1 MIVRLIYTLLL
12 SLASPLLLFGLYKS
26 KPNKPK
32 FGSRWKEHFGVTPP
46 LINAAENSNIKPVWV
61 HAVSVGESIAATP
74 LIKKM
79 LEQNP
84 QQPIIVTTTTSTGAE
99 QIAKLASAH
108 TMIEHRYMPLDFT
121 FAVKG
126 FLKAIQPSKMLIIET
141 ELWPNT
147 VNAVNQAGI
156 PIYVVNARL
165 SEKSFLNYAKVQPLF
180 NQIEKCLTKVL
191 CQFDSD
197 KERFAQLGVSKEKL
211 VTTGSIKFDITIS
224 DQTIEQSKA
233 LREQLGVDRPIWI
246 AASTHKGEDEQVLA
260 AHAEVLKQHPDALL
274 ILVPRHPERFDEVFD
289 LCKSLKFTST
299 RRTSDETITVG
310 ASAAGTSSTE
320 ASAIKDL
327 ATKTLSTE
335 TQVYLGDTMGE
346 MLVLMGA
353 ADVCFMGGSLLG
365 KKVGGHNVLEPAA
378 LGIPII
384 TGPSYFNFKE
394 IVEALHDTHG
404 IVICSK
410 SSIQAR
416 LLEIFNE
423 PATGK
428 SMRNQALKVVKH
440 NQGSIS
446 NSIQLSDNQGS

>member
-1 MIVRLIYTLLL
+1 MIVRLLYTLLL

-156 PIYVVNARL
+156 SIYVVNARL

-211 VTTGSIKFDITIS
+211 VTTGSIKFDISIS

-233 LREQLGVDRPIWI
+233 LREQLGVDRPVWI

-274 ILVPRHPERFDEVFD
+274 ILVPRHPERFDEVFE
-289 LCKSLKFTST
+289 LCKSFKFTST
-299 RRTSDETITVG
+299 RRTSNETISVG
-310 ASAAGTSSTE
+310 TSAAGTSSTE

-365 KKVGGHNVLEPAA
+365 DKVGGHNVLEPAA